1 MCVWVF
7 LPGNSS
13 TPFQSCVKDFVFMW
27 SMMIHFLLTN
37 SLSLLSIL
45 LLCLWRSSR
54 LNLSRE
60 WFVDTT
66 RIGVPAVTSC
76 CTLSLFPL
84 PSPLHLPGPG
94 RWIRPKENNNQFKS
108 KGKSYPYQLAF
119 CISLLLSGE
128 IVEESSASIYSSSS
142 LTSEN
147 VDQWSHRFYWLVQR
161 HGKLNRIIN

>member
-1 MCVWVF
+1 MF
-7 LPGNSS
+7 HPGNSS

-27 SMMIHFLLTN
+27 SMMIHFLLTD

-66 RIGVPAVTSC
+66 RIGAPAVTSC

-94 RWIRPKENNNQFKS
+94 RWMRPKENANRFNSKWKS
-108 KGKSYPYQLAF
+108 YQLAF
-119 CISLLLSGE
+119 CIALRLSGE

-147 VDQWSHRFYWLVQR
+147 HDQWSRRVYWLVQR
-161 HGKLNRIIN
+161 